1 MPYTVNLY
9 LLKRDFTAVLRC
21 LRFTISFLMDNL
33 GVAPVFGE
41 RATWSILRKY
51 FSAFDPFAKGEI
63 QWQERKT
70 KSDQ

>member
-1 MPYTVNLY
+1 MRES
-9 LLKRDFTAVLRC
+9 LKDTARTLKGVRAAEPG
-21 LRFTISFLMDNL
+21 RGKMDNL

-51 FSAFDPFAKGEI
+51 FSAFDPIAQGEI